1 MKNFIKSVTES
12 MVFFGKEYVKAWEY
26 GVKIEKEVPKKK

>member
-12 MVFFGKEYVKAWEY
+12 MAIFGKVYVKAWDY
-26 GVKIEKEVPKKK
+26 GVKIEKEGPKKK